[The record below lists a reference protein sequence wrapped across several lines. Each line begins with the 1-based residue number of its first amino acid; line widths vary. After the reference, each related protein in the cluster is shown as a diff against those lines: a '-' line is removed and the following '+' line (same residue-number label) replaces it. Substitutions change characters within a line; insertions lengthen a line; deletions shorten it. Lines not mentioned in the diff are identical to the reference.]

1 MWKLNA
7 ILLTILGAAKVAITC
22 DSLEQCF
29 EELNESFEALDVT
42 LPTENDLKR
51 MCPLA
56 RKSFSCFHRKIKL
69 CTGMTTAERAL
80 LKDNEIASNAAETL
94 LNMEN
99 MADDLCNNKSTLHR
113 SYVQSVT
120 CANEYFAT
128 QEDHFRRKGSS
139 AYEAYKELQNT
150 LPEESDNG
158 MPIKEECLIQAFSLM
173 CLSEDLQKVC
183 GKVAQE
189 TFIEIVQG
197 SKYLR
202 YYFCSE
208 GDIQELNLKLHQI
221 SKLRKNDK
229 LLFLWYLI

>member
-1 MWKLNA
+1 MWKLIT
-7 ILLTILGAAKVAITC
+7 ILLTILGAVKVAITC

-29 EELNESFEALDVT
+29 EDLNESFEALDVA

-56 RKSFSCFHRKIKL
+56 RKSFSCFHGKIEL

-80 LKDNEIASNAAETL
+80 LKHNEIASNAAQTL

-99 MADDLCNNKSTLHR
+99 MANDLCDNKSILHK

-128 QEDHFRRKGSS
+128 QEENFRRKGSS
-139 AYEAYKELQNT
+139 AHEAYKELQNT

-158 MPIKEECLIQAFSLM
+158 ISIKEECLIQAFSLM
-173 CLSEDLQKVC
+173 CLSEDLQKCRYVSRLMPNRPRYSP
-183 GKVAQE
+183 GISHPSFSYRPATQE
-189 TFIEIVQG
+189 
-197 SKYLR
+197 
-202 YYFCSE
+202 
-208 GDIQELNLKLHQI
+208 DI
-221 SKLRKNDK
+221 R
-229 LLFLWYLI
+229 LI